1 MLQIS
6 YIIIHGIYNNKI
18 LSANALTMLFVK
30 YIISKE
36 ITKTS
41 VVND

>member
-30 YIISKE
+30 YIISKRNHKDISCE
-36 ITKTS
+36 
-41 VVND
+41 